1 MALGQV
7 AGQSPE
13 ATGLDH
19 LLRFCQSR
27 LFDASLGMPAAWQF
41 ADLAEHYLNQVC
53 VTIPL
58 PVFRKSREGL
68 PGIYSKIMNS
78 KAWSSLTLSHSWSS
92 LAV

>member
-1 MALGQV
+1 MEAAMALGQV

-53 VTIPL
+53 MISQAPHV
-58 PVFRKSREGL
+58 
-68 PGIYSKIMNS
+68 
-78 KAWSSLTLSHSWSS
+78 A
-92 LAV
+92 

>member
-13 ATGLDH
+13 STGLDH

-53 VTIPL
+53 VMI
-58 PVFRKSREGL
+58 
-68 PGIYSKIMNS
+68 
-78 KAWSSLTLSHSWSS
+78 SLVVVRRTWKRP
-92 LAV
+92 ARWR

>member
-27 LFDASLGMPAAWQF
+27 LFDAALGLPAAWHF

-53 VTIPL
+53 AVPAL
-58 PVFRKSREGL
+58 SPGSGDNRPVRWKQAHYAFGQCHTE
-68 PGIYSKIMNS
+68 
-78 KAWSSLTLSHSWSS
+78 A
-92 LAV
+92 